1 MPAALNALIACIA
14 RGCPRLELPSTQH
27 DGAAALQGTK
37 LLFYNSAADVLL
49 LDLPS
54 AIPDRYKP
62 FYVGEALPLCEIEML
77 DTYCVTGWYDATQ

>member
-1 MPAALNALIACIA
+1 MMKCA
-14 RGCPRLELPSTQH
+14 RNEVLSFS
-27 DGAAALQGTK
+27 QGTK

-62 FYVGEALPLCEIEML
+62 YYVGEHSHPYPLLGGYIDCDRTLPWPFFLWC
-77 DTYCVTGWYDATQ
+77 

>member
-1 MPAALNALIACIA
+1 M
-14 RGCPRLELPSTQH
+14 
-27 DGAAALQGTK
+27 QGTK

-62 FYVGEALPLCEIEML
+62 FYVGEHTHCCLLFGLVRYSPDPLPFIPHVVYLWEKRMVSAPFL
-77 DTYCVTGWYDATQ
+77 A